1 MLPYRNAT
9 FGALVAA
16 AALGLGACGG
26 SEDEQPAATAAQEE
40 QASGDTAA
48 ATPEI
53 NITSP
58 GDGDEIGSKF
68 TAQVDVGDFKLDPK
82 AVGKQ
87 PTKGSGHLHF
97 SLNDGKFDRP
107 KYSGANGKLAVQLG
121 TDGKYS
127 PAVAP
132 QITYEDI
139 PAGEHTLKVVAANN
153 DHSDT
158 GAVSE
163 VTFTVADGKTSA
175 GKNGERVTIT
185 GVEKRDG
192 GFTAQVET
200 ENFEV
205 DADAVGKQAQAN
217 TGHLHFSLD
226 GGKFDK
232 PKYSGANG
240 KLAVQLGTDGKYSP
254 AVEPTITYAN
264 LPKGEHTLKVFLA
277 NNDHSD
283 TGAVAT
289 KTIRVR

>member
-1 MLPYRNAT
+1 MPYRNVK

-16 AALGLGACGG
+16 SALGLGACGG
-26 SEDEQPAATAAQEE
+26 SEEEEPAAGAAQEE
-40 QASGDTAA
+40 QASTDTSA

-58 GDGDEIGSKF
+58 ADGDEIGSKF
-68 TAQVDVGDFKLDPK
+68 TAQVDVGDFKLDPE
-82 AVGKQ
+82 AVGKE
-87 PTKGSGHLHF
+87 PAEGSGHLHF
-97 SLNDGKFDRP
+97 SLDDGKFDKP
-107 KYSGANGKLAVQLG
+107 KYSGANGKLAVKLG

-132 QITYEDI
+132 EITYENI
-139 PAGEHTLKVVAANN
+139 PAGEHTLKVMAANN

-158 GAVSE
+158 GGESE
-163 VTFTVADGKTSA
+163 IAFTVVDGKTSA
-175 GKNGERVTIT
+175 GKNGEKVTIT
-185 GVEKRDG
+185 DVKNSDA
-192 GFTAQVET
+192 GFTAQVEM

-205 DADAVGKQAQAN
+205 DAEAVGKQAQAN
-217 TGHLHFSLD
+217 KGHLHFSLD

-254 AVEPTITYAN
+254 AVEPTITYDN
-264 LPKGEHTLKVFLA
+264 LPKGKHTLKVFLA

-289 KTIRVR
+289 KTIRVG